1 MNKTEQGC
9 WQHCTKR
16 QQRLDDS
23 DLLAQ
28 FHIPSQGR
36 PERLH
41 EEQGEKGTRHAFAVR
56 SALSFRIFRPRLFSK
71 RMALLRPATEP
82 LIWLR

>member
-36 PERLH
+36 PERLD
-41 EEQGEKGTRHAFAVR
+41 EEQGEKGRDKHSPYVAHYLFAFFDR
-56 SALSFRIFRPRLFSK
+56 DYSRNEWPS
-71 RMALLRPATEP
+71 
-82 LIWLR
+82 